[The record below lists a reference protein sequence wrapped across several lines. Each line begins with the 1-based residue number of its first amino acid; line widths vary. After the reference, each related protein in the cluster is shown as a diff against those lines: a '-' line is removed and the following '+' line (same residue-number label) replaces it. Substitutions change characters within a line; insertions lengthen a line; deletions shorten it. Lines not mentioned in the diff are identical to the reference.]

1 MIMPAIS
8 PIYGQN
14 PGYGL
19 LQIDTSDYT
28 IQEMSFRFFQLE
40 NYFRMGISLYRDL
53 NIMSE
58 YGVDL
63 NSPTNVRSFNEGL
76 MYNF

>member
-1 MIMPAIS
+1 MAPQSKTVPGVELVWIIMPAIS

-28 IQEMSFRFFQLE
+28 IQEMSFRFF
-40 NYFRMGISLYRDL
+40 
-53 NIMSE
+53 
-58 YGVDL
+58 
-63 NSPTNVRSFNEGL
+63 
-76 MYNF
+76 